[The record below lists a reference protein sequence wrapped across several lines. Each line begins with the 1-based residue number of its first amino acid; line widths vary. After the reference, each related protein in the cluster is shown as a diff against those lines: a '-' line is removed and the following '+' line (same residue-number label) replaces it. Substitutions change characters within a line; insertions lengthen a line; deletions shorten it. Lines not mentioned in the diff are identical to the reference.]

1 LGKTPPFLG
10 PNGKTLPGAIAE
22 IQDLRPD
29 GVDQWVMVRGEN
41 IANPLLILLHG
52 WPGFPEM
59 RLLRFF

>member
-1 LGKTPPFLG
+1 
-10 PNGKTLPGAIAE
+10 
-22 IQDLRPD
+22 
-29 GVDQWVMVRGEN
+29 MVRGEN